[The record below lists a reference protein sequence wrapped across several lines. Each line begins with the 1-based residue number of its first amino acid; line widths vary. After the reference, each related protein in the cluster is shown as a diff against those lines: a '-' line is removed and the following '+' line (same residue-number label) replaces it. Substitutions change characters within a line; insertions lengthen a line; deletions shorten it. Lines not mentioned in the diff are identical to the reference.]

1 MTVGHAPLR
10 VLIADNDSAFVHFFT
25 HRMQSLKEWAV
36 TVDACGS
43 GADLAQR
50 VYAQP
55 YDLVF
60 MDLGLPDF
68 DPLAFLTRVTQTSL
82 PLPFVVFSSKN
93 EARPAVEAMKRGVLD
108 HVMKDDFSTMDLDGF
123 LGRLTETFHLKREN
137 AELHQIGEM
146 KNDFLATISHEL
158 RTPLTS
164 ILGLSELVVTG
175 RMGPLNERQSDS
187 LRKVIEQSQNLA
199 RLINQLLDVQ
209 DTLRTRSLSDLH
221 PVLLGRLVGD
231 RVSALTPL
239 FVKKKV
245 SLGFAG
251 EDGAQWV
258 RVQEDALSKVVDH
271 LLLNALKFTSG
282 GGRVAVAV
290 TPFGVGGVVVAVRDD
305 GQGIPKEA
313 LPFVFQK
320 FFHADPSLTRG
331 YGGLGLGLAYCQY
344 VVESAGGRIW
354 VESSGP
360 NQGTTVSF
368 TLPRLDPAQVAG
380 PAVVSRDHQ
389 VVLWVDDNINMLEL
403 MEIGFASLPET
414 VQLVTRQNGQEAL
427 EEAFAHPPDL
437 IVLDIMMP
445 DMNGLEVLARLRQEP
460 STRGIPVLVVTGYK
474 EAAEEAIERGAT
486 AYFLKPFRIPEI
498 LGKVREFLN
507 IEPRPQGEG
516 ANS

>member
-1 MTVGHAPLR
+1 VTVGHAPLR
-10 VLIADNDSAFVHFFT
+10 VLIADNDEAFVRFFI
-25 HRMQSLKEWAV
+25 HRMESLKEWAV

-43 GADLAQR
+43 GADLTQR
-50 VYAQP
+50 IYAQP

-68 DPLAFLTRVTQTSL
+68 DGLSLLTRVAQTSL
-82 PLPFVVFSSKN
+82 PLPFVVFSEKN

-108 HVMKDDFSTMDLDGF
+108 HVMKEDFSTMDLDGF

-164 ILGLSELVVTG
+164 ILGLSELVLTG
-175 RMGPLNERQSDS
+175 RMGPLNEKQADS

-221 PVLLGRLVGD
+221 PLLLNNIVGD
-231 RVSALTPL
+231 RASALTPL
-239 FVKKKV
+239 FEKKKI
-245 SLGFAG
+245 SLVFSNDA
-251 EDGAQWV
+251 EGAWI
-258 RVQEDALSKVVDH
+258 RIQEDAIAKVVDH
-271 LLLNALKFTSG
+271 LLLNALKFTSA

-290 TPFGVGGVVVAVRDD
+290 TPLGSGGVLATVRDD

-320 FFHADPSLTRG
+320 FFHADPSLNRG

-354 VESSGP
+354 VESAGP

-368 TLPRLDPAQVAG
+368 TLPRLDPSEAV
-380 PAVVSRDHQ
+380 PAAVSRDHQ
-389 VVLWVDDNINMLEL
+389 VVLWVDDNVNMLEL
-403 MEIGFASLPET
+403 MEVGFASLPET
-414 VQLVTRQNGQEAL
+414 VQLVTRQSGQAAL
-427 EEAFAHPPDL
+427 DEAFAHPPDL

-445 DMNGLEVLARLRQEP
+445 DMNGLEVLARLQQEP
-460 STRGIPVLVVTGYK
+460 STRAIPVLIVTGYK
-474 EAAEEAIERGAT
+474 EAAEEAVARGAT
-486 AYFLKPFRIPEI
+486 AYFLKPFRIPDI
-498 LGKVREFLN
+498 LAKVREFLK
-507 IEPRPQGEG
+507 ISPTPV
-516 ANS
+516 NS